1 MLNFRAKTFLCACKH
16 MNFTN
21 AAAELGISQPAVSQ
35 HIRRLEEDY
44 GVKLFRYEGKKL
56 CLTDEGK
63 VVLAAV
69 QTMNNDEHILRQ
81 RISAMQEN
89 RKKYCFGATHT
100 IGDYLIAD
108 HLAEFLRENPDS
120 NVDIYINDTENLLRD
135 IDEGRIDFAIVE
147 GFFDHSRYETM
158 PFSTEYLLCVCGAD
172 YDIPEEI
179 SPEELFCHRII
190 AREPGAGTRELLDR
204 ALATINRSVDSFC
217 SHVIVGTPYAVK
229 ALARRNCGLAF
240 LYESSAKEELAAGTL
255 RQVRIRHFNPQYR
268 FTFLWKSGSMYKE
281 DFLRMY
287 RRLVGNQ
294 VPDMSV
300 KTIL

>member
-1 MLNFRAKTFLCACKH
+1 
-16 MNFTN
+16 MNDYQTKFVTP
-21 AAAELGISQPAVSQ
+21 EQAVKAVQSGDWV
-35 HIRRLEEDY
+35 DY
-44 GVKLFRYEGKKL
+44 G
-56 CLTDEGK
+56 
-63 VVLAAV
+63 
-69 QTMNNDEHILRQ
+69 
-81 RISAMQEN
+81 
-89 RKKYCFGATHT
+89 FGA
-100 IGDYLIAD
+100 
-108 HLAEFLRENPDS
+108 
-120 NVDIYINDTENLLRD
+120 
-135 IDEGRIDFAIVE
+135 
-147 GFFDHSRYETM
+147 GF
-158 PFSTEYLLCVCGAD
+158 P
-172 YDIPEEI
+172 
-179 SPEELFCHRII
+179 
-190 AREPGAGTRELLDR
+190 ELLDR

>member
-1 MLNFRAKTFLCACKH
+1 M
-16 MNFTN
+16 
-21 AAAELGISQPAVSQ
+21 
-35 HIRRLEEDY
+35 
-44 GVKLFRYEGKKL
+44 
-56 CLTDEGK
+56 
-63 VVLAAV
+63 
-69 QTMNNDEHILRQ
+69 
-81 RISAMQEN
+81 
-89 RKKYCFGATHT
+89 
-100 IGDYLIAD
+100 
-108 HLAEFLRENPDS
+108 
-120 NVDIYINDTENLLRD
+120 DIYIDDTENLLRD